1 MHRFH
6 VFSFSAYLINGKV
19 EDVVF
24 RSDYRMWC
32 THLAAT
38 ETTTVASS
46 VTETAVENSSDLAGT
61 GCDTCQVLE
70 RSWEVVDNVNVSLRL
85 WDTFGDHEKDRR
97 FAYGRSD
104 VVLLCFS
111 ITNPV
116 SLRNCKVMWYP
127 EIRRFCPQTPVLLV
141 GCKNDLRY
149 MYRDETYLSYFRDRS
164 PFVSVKFI
172 HSHRCFFNGGQF
184 TETSVFTYYG
194 VNEVFENSI
203 RAALIARRQQR
214 FWMTNL
220 KRVQRPLLQAPFC
233 PPKPVPPK
241 VCLAASTY
249 EENMK
254 SLWTRPVHTDV
265 TLIASNCTFSVH
277 RCLLAAA
284 SPAFHRLFSM
294 ELAQELTPRSSSESS
309 MVSTFGEA
317 TVGDFNDDTECLIRI
332 DQSKP
337 AKVWEQLKRRS
348 SFQVLPTMDNQR
360 KSNSATR
367 ELNHPAFQNIRLA
380 IVPGDYLSSNALQT
394 ENANGVQQ
402 PMTVITLSK
411 LITPQAM
418 QQCLQFIYTGSLD
431 KRYHDLQVRWVGR
444 NYKRKGHAH
453 IKLIANHRFRSI
465 VRSSRAGG
473 SSRNRHT
480 VDFGRGEIRQAAE
493 FLELP
498 QLLMVLGSIQT
509 REQFVNSDLNNRY
522 KQVVRQRLEDI
533 CLEQGLFADVMFELD
548 DGSVPAHKAIL
559 TARCDVMKA
568 MFSGDFRESS
578 AKVIVFPGVREYTFH
593 KLLCYLYTDEV
604 PAISSIRCLNLLE
617 LANRLCLQ
625 RLVNLVESRVI
636 EDLERLSQNE
646 GNDAVENCLRLLEP
660 CKVSFLHV
668 GTRLTLSYD
677 FQLHNADQLA
687 DWCMN
692 HLCVNYN
699 KLCKM
704 SPRSVRLL
712 HPENQEYL
720 NEHRWPPVWY
730 LKDYD
735 YYQKCLAEQVRENK
749 PTLKRNRN
757 QSGCLCFSGS
767 SKTRREGN
775 TGNGG
780 GTKST
785 TSSETPADRPLFD
798 ASTESGEQAV

>member
-1 MHRFH
+1 MDNEQPHQEL
-6 VFSFSAYLINGKV
+6 VKC
-19 EDVVF
+19 VVVG
-24 RSDYRMWC
+24 D
-32 THLAAT
+32 
-38 ETTTVASS
+38 
-46 VTETAVENSSDLAGT
+46 TAVGKTRLICARACNKHVSLSQLLTTHVPTVWAIDQYRIYK
-61 GCDTCQVLE
+61 DVLE
-70 RSWEVVDNVNVSLRL
+70 RSWEIVDNVNVSLRL

-116 SLRNCKVMWYP
+116 SLRNCKAMWYP

-164 PFVSVKFI
+164 PFVRATRKSDLVMPDQA
-172 HSHRCFFNGGQF
+172 RAVARELGVCYY
-184 TETSVFTYYG
+184 ETSVFTYYG

-233 PPKPVPPK
+233 PPKPVPPE

-254 SLWTRPVHTDV
+254 TLWTKPVHTDV
-265 TLIASNCTFSVH
+265 TLIAGNCTFSAH

-294 ELAQELTPRSSSESS
+294 ELAHELTPRSSSESS
-309 MVSTFGEA
+309 MVYPSS
-317 TVGDFNDDTECLIRI
+317 IR
-332 DQSKP
+332 
-337 AKVWEQLKRRS
+337 VWEQLKRRS

-360 KSNSATR
+360 KTNGATR
-367 ELNHPAFQNIRLA
+367 ELNHPAFQNIRICL
-380 IVPGDYLSSNALQT
+380 T
-394 ENANGVQQ
+394 ENANGMQQ
-402 PMTVITLSK
+402 PTTVVTLSK

-431 KRYHDLQVRWVGR
+431 KRYHDLQTAPIG
-444 NYKRKGHAH
+444 
-453 IKLIANHRFRSI
+453 LLL
-465 VRSSRAGG
+465 
-473 SSRNRHT
+473 
-480 VDFGRGEIRQAAE
+480 EIRQAAE

-604 PAISSIRCLNLLE
+604 PAISSARCLNLLE
-617 LANRLCLQ
+617 LANRLCLP

-636 EDLERLSQNE
+636 EDLDRLSQNE
-646 GNDAVENCLRLLEP
+646 GNEAVENCLRLLEP
-660 CKVSFLHV
+660 CK
-668 GTRLTLSYD
+668 
-677 FQLHNADQLA
+677 LHNADQLA

-735 YYQKCLAEQVRENK
+735 YYQKCLAEQDRENK

-767 SKTRREGN
+767 SKTRREGSSG
-775 TGNGG
+775 GNGG
-780 GTKST
+780 GNGGGATST
-785 TSSETPADRPLFD
+785 TSNETPADRPLFD

>member
-1 MHRFH
+1 MDNEQPHQEL
-6 VFSFSAYLINGKV
+6 VKC
-19 EDVVF
+19 VVVG
-24 RSDYRMWC
+24 D
-32 THLAAT
+32 
-38 ETTTVASS
+38 
-46 VTETAVENSSDLAGT
+46 TAVGKTRLICARACNKHVSLSQLLTTHVPTVWAIDQYRIYK
-61 GCDTCQVLE
+61 DVLE

-116 SLRNCKVMWYP
+116 SLRNCKAMWYP

-164 PFVSVKFI
+164 PFVRATRKSDLVMPDQA
-172 HSHRCFFNGGQF
+172 RAVARELGVCYY
-184 TETSVFTYYG
+184 ETSVFTYYG

-233 PPKPVPPK
+233 PPKPVPPE
-241 VCLAASTY
+241 VCLATSTY

-254 SLWTRPVHTDV
+254 TLWMKPVHTDV
-265 TLIASNCTFSVH
+265 TLIAGNCTFSTH

-284 SPAFHRLFSM
+284 SPAFHRLFTM
-294 ELAQELTPRSSSESS
+294 ELIQEQTPRSSSESS

-360 KSNSATR
+360 KSAGATR
-367 ELNHPAFQNIRLA
+367 ELNHPAFQNIRVCL
-380 IVPGDYLSSNALQT
+380 T
-394 ENANGVQQ
+394 ESTNGVQQ
-402 PMTVITLSK
+402 PTTVVTLSK

-431 KRYHDLQVRWVGR
+431 KRYHDLQTAPIG
-444 NYKRKGHAH
+444 
-453 IKLIANHRFRSI
+453 LLL
-465 VRSSRAGG
+465 
-473 SSRNRHT
+473 
-480 VDFGRGEIRQAAE
+480 EIRQAAE
-493 FLELP
+493 FLELL
-498 QLLMVLGSIQT
+498 QLLMVLGSLQT
-509 REQFVNSDLNNRY
+509 RDQFSNDLNNRY

-533 CLEQGLFADVMFELD
+533 CLEQGLFADVVFDLD

-604 PAISSIRCLNLLE
+604 PAISSARCLNLLE

-646 GNDAVENCLRLLEP
+646 GNEAVENCLRLLEP
-660 CKVSFLHV
+660 CK
-668 GTRLTLSYD
+668 
-677 FQLHNADQLA
+677 LHNADQLA

-735 YYQKCLAEQVRENK
+735 YYQKCLAERDRENK

-757 QSGCLCFSGS
+757 QSGCLCFSSS
-767 SKTRREGN
+767 SKTRRESSA
-775 TGNGG
+775 NGG
-780 GTKST
+780 TA
-785 TSSETPADRPLFD
+785 SSASNDAQVERPLFD
-798 ASTESGEQAV
+798 ASIESGEQVV

>member
-1 MHRFH
+1 MDNEQPHQEL
-6 VFSFSAYLINGKV
+6 VKC
-19 EDVVF
+19 VVVG
-24 RSDYRMWC
+24 D
-32 THLAAT
+32 
-38 ETTTVASS
+38 
-46 VTETAVENSSDLAGT
+46 TAVGKTRLICARACNKHVSLSQLLTTHVPTVWAIDQYRIYK
-61 GCDTCQVLE
+61 DVLE

-116 SLRNCKVMWYP
+116 SLRNCKAMWYP

-164 PFVSVKFI
+164 PFVRATRKSDLVMPDQA
-172 HSHRCFFNGGQF
+172 RAVARELGVCYY
-184 TETSVFTYYG
+184 ETSVFTYYG

-233 PPKPVPPK
+233 PPKPVPPE

-254 SLWTRPVHTDV
+254 TLWTKPVHTDV
-265 TLIASNCTFSVH
+265 TLIAGNCTFSAH

-294 ELAQELTPRSSSESS
+294 ELVQEQTPRSSSESS

-348 SFQVLPTMDNQR
+348 SFQVLPTVDNQ
-360 KSNSATR
+360 KKPPGATR
-367 ELNHPAFQNIRLA
+367 ELNHPAFQNIRVCL
-380 IVPGDYLSSNALQT
+380 T
-394 ENANGVQQ
+394 ENTNGMQQ
-402 PMTVITLSK
+402 PTTVVTLSK

-418 QQCLQFIYTGSLD
+418 QQCLQFIYMGSLD
-431 KRYHDLQVRWVGR
+431 KRYHDLQTAPIG
-444 NYKRKGHAH
+444 
-453 IKLIANHRFRSI
+453 LLL
-465 VRSSRAGG
+465 
-473 SSRNRHT
+473 
-480 VDFGRGEIRQAAE
+480 EIRQAAE

-498 QLLMVLGSIQT
+498 QLLMVLGTLQT
-509 REQFVNSDLNNRY
+509 RDQFNNDLNNRY

-533 CLEQGLFADVMFELD
+533 CLEQGLFADVIFELD

-604 PAISSIRCLNLLE
+604 PAISSARCLNLLE

-636 EDLERLSQNE
+636 EDLGRLSQNE
-646 GNDAVENCLRLLEP
+646 GNEAVENCLRLLEP
-660 CKVSFLHV
+660 CK
-668 GTRLTLSYD
+668 
-677 FQLHNADQLA
+677 LHNADQLA

-735 YYQKCLAEQVRENK
+735 YYQKCLAERDRENN

-757 QSGCLCFSGS
+757 QSGCLCFSGT
-767 SKTRREGN
+767 SKTRRESS
-775 TGNGG
+775 NGG
-780 GTKST
+780 GGTA
-785 TSSETPADRPLFD
+785 SSANNDPQAERPLFD
-798 ASTESGEQAV
+798 SIESGEQVV

>member
-1 MHRFH
+1 MDNEQPHQEL
-6 VFSFSAYLINGKV
+6 VKC
-19 EDVVF
+19 VVVG
-24 RSDYRMWC
+24 D
-32 THLAAT
+32 
-38 ETTTVASS
+38 
-46 VTETAVENSSDLAGT
+46 TAVGKTRLICARACNKHVSLSQLLTTHVPTVWAIDQYRIYK
-61 GCDTCQVLE
+61 DVLE

-164 PFVSVKFI
+164 PFVRATRKSDLVMPDQA
-172 HSHRCFFNGGQF
+172 RAVARELGVCYY
-184 TETSVFTYYG
+184 ETSVFTYYG

-233 PPKPVPPK
+233 PPKPVPPE

-265 TLIASNCTFSVH
+265 TLIAGNCTFLAH

-294 ELAQELTPRSSSESS
+294 ELSHELTPRSSSESS
-309 MVSTFGEA
+309 MVYASS
-317 TVGDFNDDTECLIRI
+317 IR
-332 DQSKP
+332 
-337 AKVWEQLKRRS
+337 VWEQLKRRS
-348 SFQVLPTMDNQR
+348 SFQVLPTVDNQR
-360 KSNSATR
+360 KTNGATR
-367 ELNHPAFQNIRLA
+367 ELNHPAFQNIRICL
-380 IVPGDYLSSNALQT
+380 T

-402 PMTVITLSK
+402 PMTVVTLSK
-411 LITPQAM
+411 IITPQAM

-431 KRYHDLQVRWVGR
+431 KRYHDLQTAPIG
-444 NYKRKGHAH
+444 
-453 IKLIANHRFRSI
+453 LLL
-465 VRSSRAGG
+465 
-473 SSRNRHT
+473 
-480 VDFGRGEIRQAAE
+480 EIRQAAE

-604 PAISSIRCLNLLE
+604 PAISSARCLNLLE

-636 EDLERLSQNE
+636 EDLDRLSQNE

-660 CKVSFLHV
+660 CK
-668 GTRLTLSYD
+668 
-677 FQLHNADQLA
+677 LHNADQLA

-735 YYQKCLAEQVRENK
+735 YYQKCLAEQDRENK

-767 SKTRREGN
+767 SKTRREGS

-780 GTKST
+780 GGGAAST
-785 TSSETPADRPLFD
+785 TSNETPADRPLFD

>member
-1 MHRFH
+1 MDNEQPHQEL
-6 VFSFSAYLINGKV
+6 VKC
-19 EDVVF
+19 VVVG
-24 RSDYRMWC
+24 D
-32 THLAAT
+32 
-38 ETTTVASS
+38 
-46 VTETAVENSSDLAGT
+46 TAVGKTRLICARACNKHVSLSQLLTTHVPTVWAIDQYRIYK
-61 GCDTCQVLE
+61 DVLE

-116 SLRNCKVMWYP
+116 SLRNCKAMWYP

-164 PFVSVKFI
+164 PFVRATRKSDLVMPDQA
-172 HSHRCFFNGGQF
+172 RAVARELGVCYY
-184 TETSVFTYYG
+184 ETSVFTYYG

-233 PPKPVPPK
+233 PPKPVPPE
-241 VCLAASTY
+241 VCLATSTY

-254 SLWTRPVHTDV
+254 TLWMKPVHTDV
-265 TLIASNCTFSVH
+265 TLIAGNCTFSTH

-284 SPAFHRLFSM
+284 SPAFHRLFTM
-294 ELAQELTPRSSSESS
+294 ELVQEQTPRSSSESS

-360 KSNSATR
+360 KSAGATR
-367 ELNHPAFQNIRLA
+367 ELNHPAFQNIRVCL
-380 IVPGDYLSSNALQT
+380 T
-394 ENANGVQQ
+394 ESTNGVQQ
-402 PMTVITLSK
+402 PTTVVTLSK

-431 KRYHDLQVRWVGR
+431 KRYHDLQTAPIG
-444 NYKRKGHAH
+444 
-453 IKLIANHRFRSI
+453 LLL
-465 VRSSRAGG
+465 
-473 SSRNRHT
+473 
-480 VDFGRGEIRQAAE
+480 EIRQAAE
-493 FLELP
+493 FLELL
-498 QLLMVLGSIQT
+498 QLLMVLGSLQT
-509 REQFVNSDLNNRY
+509 RDQFNSDLNYRY
-522 KQVVRQRLEDI
+522 KQVVRQRLENI
-533 CLEQGLFADVMFELD
+533 CLEQGLFADVVFDLD

-604 PAISSIRCLNLLE
+604 PAISSARCLNLLE

-646 GNDAVENCLRLLEP
+646 GNEAVENCLRLLEP
-660 CKVSFLHV
+660 CK
-668 GTRLTLSYD
+668 
-677 FQLHNADQLA
+677 LHNADQLA

-735 YYQKCLAEQVRENK
+735 YYQKCLAERDRENK

-767 SKTRREGN
+767 SKTRRESSA
-775 TGNGG
+775 NGG
-780 GTKST
+780 TA
-785 TSSETPADRPLFD
+785 SSASNDAQAERPLFD
-798 ASTESGEQAV
+798 ASIESGEQVV

>member
-1 MHRFH
+1 MDNEQPHQEL
-6 VFSFSAYLINGKV
+6 VKC
-19 EDVVF
+19 VVVG
-24 RSDYRMWC
+24 D
-32 THLAAT
+32 
-38 ETTTVASS
+38 
-46 VTETAVENSSDLAGT
+46 TAVGKTRLICARACNKHVSLSQLLTTHVPTVWAIDQYRIYK
-61 GCDTCQVLE
+61 DVLE

-164 PFVSVKFI
+164 PFVRATRKSDLVMPDQA
-172 HSHRCFFNGGQF
+172 RAVARELGVCYY
-184 TETSVFTYYG
+184 ETSVFTYYG

-220 KRVQRPLLQAPFC
+220 KRVQRPLLQSPFC

-249 EENMK
+249 EDNMK

-309 MVSTFGEA
+309 MVYASS
-317 TVGDFNDDTECLIRI
+317 IR
-332 DQSKP
+332 
-337 AKVWEQLKRRS
+337 VWEQLKRRS
-348 SFQVLPTMDNQR
+348 SFQVLPTLDNQR

-367 ELNHPAFQNIRLA
+367 ELNHPAFQNIRICL
-380 IVPGDYLSSNALQT
+380 T

-431 KRYHDLQVRWVGR
+431 KRYHDLQTAPIG
-444 NYKRKGHAH
+444 
-453 IKLIANHRFRSI
+453 LLL
-465 VRSSRAGG
+465 
-473 SSRNRHT
+473 
-480 VDFGRGEIRQAAE
+480 EIRQAAE

-533 CLEQGLFADVMFELD
+533 CLEQGLFADVIFELD

-604 PAISSIRCLNLLE
+604 PAISSVRCLNLLE

-660 CKVSFLHV
+660 CK
-668 GTRLTLSYD
+668 
-677 FQLHNADQLA
+677 LHNADQLA

-780 GTKST
+780 AKST
-785 TSSETPADRPLFD
+785 TSGETPADRPLFD

>member
-1 MHRFH
+1 MDNEQPHQEL
-6 VFSFSAYLINGKV
+6 VKC
-19 EDVVF
+19 VVVG
-24 RSDYRMWC
+24 D
-32 THLAAT
+32 
-38 ETTTVASS
+38 
-46 VTETAVENSSDLAGT
+46 TAVGKTRLICARACNKHVSLSQLLTTHVPTVWAIDQYRIYK
-61 GCDTCQVLE
+61 DVLE

-116 SLRNCKVMWYP
+116 SLRNCKAMWYP

-164 PFVSVKFI
+164 PFVRATRKSDLVMPDQA
-172 HSHRCFFNGGQF
+172 RAVARELGVCYY
-184 TETSVFTYYG
+184 ETSVFTYYG

-233 PPKPVPPK
+233 PPKPVPPE
-241 VCLAASTY
+241 VCLATSTY

-254 SLWTRPVHTDV
+254 TLWMKPVHTDV
-265 TLIASNCTFSVH
+265 TLIAGNCTFSTH

-284 SPAFHRLFSM
+284 SPAFHRLFTM
-294 ELAQELTPRSSSESS
+294 ELVQEQTPRSSSESS

-360 KSNSATR
+360 KSAGATR
-367 ELNHPAFQNIRLA
+367 ELNHPAFQNIRVCL
-380 IVPGDYLSSNALQT
+380 T
-394 ENANGVQQ
+394 ESTNGVQQ
-402 PMTVITLSK
+402 PTIVVTLSK

-431 KRYHDLQVRWVGR
+431 KRYHDLQTAPIG
-444 NYKRKGHAH
+444 
-453 IKLIANHRFRSI
+453 LLL
-465 VRSSRAGG
+465 
-473 SSRNRHT
+473 
-480 VDFGRGEIRQAAE
+480 EIRQAAE
-493 FLELP
+493 FLELL
-498 QLLMVLGSIQT
+498 QLLMVLGSLQT
-509 REQFVNSDLNNRY
+509 RDQFNSDLNYRY
-522 KQVVRQRLEDI
+522 KQVVRQRLENI
-533 CLEQGLFADVMFELD
+533 CLEQGLFADVVFDLD

-604 PAISSIRCLNLLE
+604 PAISSARCLNLLE

-646 GNDAVENCLRLLEP
+646 GNEAVENCLRLLEP
-660 CKVSFLHV
+660 CK
-668 GTRLTLSYD
+668 
-677 FQLHNADQLA
+677 LHNADQLA

-735 YYQKCLAEQVRENK
+735 YYQKCLAERDRENK

-757 QSGCLCFSGS
+757 QSGCLCFSSS
-767 SKTRREGN
+767 SKTRRESSA
-775 TGNGG
+775 NGG
-780 GTKST
+780 TA
-785 TSSETPADRPLFD
+785 SSASNDAQAERPLFD
-798 ASTESGEQAV
+798 ASIESGEQVV

>member
-1 MHRFH
+1 MDNEQPHQEL
-6 VFSFSAYLINGKV
+6 VKC
-19 EDVVF
+19 VVVG
-24 RSDYRMWC
+24 D
-32 THLAAT
+32 
-38 ETTTVASS
+38 
-46 VTETAVENSSDLAGT
+46 TAVGKTRLICARACNKHVSLSQLLTTHVPTVWAIDQYRIYK
-61 GCDTCQVLE
+61 DVLE

-116 SLRNCKVMWYP
+116 SLRNCKAMWYP

-164 PFVSVKFI
+164 PFVRATRKSDLVMPDQA
-172 HSHRCFFNGGQF
+172 RAVARELGVCYY
-184 TETSVFTYYG
+184 ETSVFTYYG

-233 PPKPVPPK
+233 PPKPVPPE

-249 EENMK
+249 EENMRT
-254 SLWTRPVHTDV
+254 LWTKPVHTDV
-265 TLIASNCTFSVH
+265 TLIAGNCTFSAH

-294 ELAQELTPRSSSESS
+294 ELIQEQTPRSSSESS

-337 AKVWEQLKRRS
+337 TKVWEQLKRRS
-348 SFQVLPTMDNQR
+348 SFQVLPTMDTQR
-360 KSNSATR
+360 KSTGATR
-367 ELNHPAFQNIRLA
+367 ELNHPAFQNIRVCL
-380 IVPGDYLSSNALQT
+380 T
-394 ENANGVQQ
+394 ENTNGMQQ
-402 PMTVITLSK
+402 PTTMVTLSK

-431 KRYHDLQVRWVGR
+431 KRYHDLQTAPIG
-444 NYKRKGHAH
+444 
-453 IKLIANHRFRSI
+453 LLL
-465 VRSSRAGG
+465 
-473 SSRNRHT
+473 
-480 VDFGRGEIRQAAE
+480 EIRQAAE

-509 REQFVNSDLNNRY
+509 RDQFNSDLNYRY

-533 CLEQGLFADVMFELD
+533 CLEQGLFADVVFELD

-604 PAISSIRCLNLLE
+604 PAISSGRCLNLLE

-636 EDLERLSQNE
+636 EDLERLSQND
-646 GNDAVENCLRLLEP
+646 GNEAVENCLRLLEP
-660 CKVSFLHV
+660 CK
-668 GTRLTLSYD
+668 
-677 FQLHNADQLA
+677 LHNADQLA

-735 YYQKCLAEQVRENK
+735 YYQKCLAERDRENK

-767 SKTRREGN
+767 SKTRREGS
-775 TGNGG
+775 TNGSA
-780 GTKST
+780 TA
-785 TSSETPADRPLFD
+785 SSANNDPQAERPLFD
-798 ASTESGEQAV
+798 SSIESGEQVV

>member
-1 MHRFH
+1 MDNEQPHQEL
-6 VFSFSAYLINGKV
+6 VKC
-19 EDVVF
+19 VVVG
-24 RSDYRMWC
+24 D
-32 THLAAT
+32 
-38 ETTTVASS
+38 
-46 VTETAVENSSDLAGT
+46 TAVGKTRLICARACNKHVSLSQLLTTHVPTVWAIDQYRIYK
-61 GCDTCQVLE
+61 DVLE

-111 ITNPV
+111 ITNPI

-164 PFVSVKFI
+164 PFVRATRKSDLVMPDQA
-172 HSHRCFFNGGQF
+172 RAVARELGVCYY
-184 TETSVFTYYG
+184 ETSVFTYYG

-360 KSNSATR
+360 KSNGATR
-367 ELNHPAFQNIRLA
+367 ELNHPAFQNIR
-380 IVPGDYLSSNALQT
+380 ICMT

-431 KRYHDLQVRWVGR
+431 KRYHDLQTAPIG
-444 NYKRKGHAH
+444 
-453 IKLIANHRFRSI
+453 LLL
-465 VRSSRAGG
+465 
-473 SSRNRHT
+473 
-480 VDFGRGEIRQAAE
+480 EIRQAAE

-533 CLEQGLFADVMFELD
+533 CLEQGLFADVIFELD

-604 PAISSIRCLNLLE
+604 PAISSARCLNLLE

-660 CKVSFLHV
+660 CK
-668 GTRLTLSYD
+668 
-677 FQLHNADQLA
+677 LHNADQLA

-735 YYQKCLAEQVRENK
+735 YYQKCSAEQVRENK

-780 GTKST
+780 GGTKST

>member
-1 MHRFH
+1 MDNEQPHQEL
-6 VFSFSAYLINGKV
+6 VKC
-19 EDVVF
+19 VVVG
-24 RSDYRMWC
+24 D
-32 THLAAT
+32 
-38 ETTTVASS
+38 
-46 VTETAVENSSDLAGT
+46 TAVGKTRLICARACNKHVSLSQLLTTHVPTVWAIDQYRIYK
-61 GCDTCQVLE
+61 DVLE
-70 RSWEVVDNVNVSLRL
+70 RSWEIVDNVNVSLRL

-116 SLRNCKVMWYP
+116 SLRNCKAMWYP

-164 PFVSVKFI
+164 PFVRATRKSDLVMPDQARAVARELGV
-172 HSHRCFFNGGQF
+172 HYY
-184 TETSVFTYYG
+184 EASVFTYYG

-233 PPKPVPPK
+233 PPKPIPPE

-254 SLWTRPVHTDV
+254 ALWIRPVHTDV
-265 TLIASNCTFSVH
+265 TLIAGSMNFAAH

-294 ELAQELTPRSSSESS
+294 EHELTPRSSSESS

-317 TVGDFNDDTECLIRI
+317 TVGDFNDDTECLIRT
-332 DQSKP
+332 DQVKP

-348 SFQVLPTMDNQR
+348 SFQVLPTMDQR
-360 KSNSATR
+360 KANGAMR
-367 ELNHPAFQNIRLA
+367 ELNHPAFQTIRITL
-380 IVPGDYLSSNALQT
+380 T
-394 ENANGVQQ
+394 ESVNGVQQ
-402 PMTVITLSK
+402 PTTIVTLSK

-431 KRYHDLQVRWVGR
+431 KRYHDLQE
-444 NYKRKGHAH
+444 
-453 IKLIANHRFRSI
+453 IK
-465 VRSSRAGG
+465 
-473 SSRNRHT
+473 
-480 VDFGRGEIRQAAE
+480 QAAE
-493 FLELP
+493 FLDLP
-498 QLLMVLGSIQT
+498 QLRMVLGSIQS
-509 REQFVNSDLNNRY
+509 RAQFMNSDLNNQY

-533 CLEQGLFADVMFELD
+533 CLDQGLFADVVFDLD
-548 DGSVPAHKAIL
+548 DGSMPAHRAIL
-559 TARCDVMKA
+559 TARCDMMKA

-604 PAISSIRCLNLLE
+604 PAISSGRCLNLLE
-617 LANRLCLQ
+617 LANRLCLP

-636 EDLERLSQNE
+636 EDLDRLAQND
-646 GNDAVENCLRLLEP
+646 GNEAVENCLRLLEP
-660 CKVSFLHV
+660 CK
-668 GTRLTLSYD
+668 
-677 FQLHNADQLA
+677 LHNADQLA
-687 DWCMN
+687 DWCMD

-735 YYQKCLAEQVRENK
+735 YYQKCLAEHDKENK

-767 SKTRREGN
+767 SKSRREE
-775 TGNGG
+775 TG
-780 GTKST
+780 T
-785 TSSETPADRPLFD
+785 TSSTTETPADRPLFD
-798 ASTESGEQAV
+798 ASTESGEIV

>member
-1 MHRFH
+1 MDNEQPHQEL
-6 VFSFSAYLINGKV
+6 VKC
-19 EDVVF
+19 VVVG
-24 RSDYRMWC
+24 D
-32 THLAAT
+32 
-38 ETTTVASS
+38 
-46 VTETAVENSSDLAGT
+46 TAVGKTRLICARACNKHVSLSQLLTTHVPTVWAIDQYRIYK
-61 GCDTCQVLE
+61 DVLE

-164 PFVSVKFI
+164 PFVRATRKSDLVMPDQA
-172 HSHRCFFNGGQF
+172 RAVARELGVCYY
-184 TETSVFTYYG
+184 ETSVFTYYG

-265 TLIASNCTFSVH
+265 TLITSNCTFSAH

-294 ELAQELTPRSSSESS
+294 ELSQELTPRSSSESS
-309 MVSTFGEA
+309 MVYASS
-317 TVGDFNDDTECLIRI
+317 IR
-332 DQSKP
+332 
-337 AKVWEQLKRRS
+337 VWEQLKRRS
-348 SFQVLPTMDNQR
+348 SFQVLPTVDNQR
-360 KSNSATR
+360 KSNGATR
-367 ELNHPAFQNIRLA
+367 ELNHPAFQNIRICL
-380 IVPGDYLSSNALQT
+380 T
-394 ENANGVQQ
+394 ENANGMQQ

-431 KRYHDLQVRWVGR
+431 KRYHDLQTAPIG
-444 NYKRKGHAH
+444 
-453 IKLIANHRFRSI
+453 LLL
-465 VRSSRAGG
+465 
-473 SSRNRHT
+473 
-480 VDFGRGEIRQAAE
+480 EIRQAAE

-578 AKVIVFPGVREYTFH
+578 AKVIVFPGVRQYTFH

-604 PAISSIRCLNLLE
+604 PAISSARCLNLLE

-660 CKVSFLHV
+660 CK
-668 GTRLTLSYD
+668 
-677 FQLHNADQLA
+677 LHNADQLA

-775 TGNGG
+775 NGNGN

>member
-1 MHRFH
+1 MDNEQPHQEL
-6 VFSFSAYLINGKV
+6 VKC
-19 EDVVF
+19 VVVG
-24 RSDYRMWC
+24 D
-32 THLAAT
+32 
-38 ETTTVASS
+38 
-46 VTETAVENSSDLAGT
+46 TAVGKTRLICARACNKHVSLSQLLTTHVPTVWAIDQYRIYK
-61 GCDTCQVLE
+61 DVLE

-116 SLRNCKVMWYP
+116 SLRNCKAMWYP

-164 PFVSVKFI
+164 PFVRATRKSDLVMPDQA
-172 HSHRCFFNGGQF
+172 RAVARELGVCYY
-184 TETSVFTYYG
+184 ETSVFTYYG

-233 PPKPVPPK
+233 PPKPVPPE
-241 VCLAASTY
+241 VCLAVSTY
-249 EENMK
+249 EENMRT
-254 SLWTRPVHTDV
+254 LWTKPVHTDV
-265 TLIASNCTFSVH
+265 TLIAGNCTFSAH

-284 SPAFHRLFSM
+284 SPAFHRLFST
-294 ELAQELTPRSSSESS
+294 ELIQEQTPRSSSESS

-317 TVGDFNDDTECLIRI
+317 TVGDFNEDTECLIRI

-337 AKVWEQLKRRS
+337 TKVWEQLKRRS

-360 KSNSATR
+360 KSNGATR
-367 ELNHPAFQNIRLA
+367 ELNHPAFQNIRVCL
-380 IVPGDYLSSNALQT
+380 T
-394 ENANGVQQ
+394 ENTNGMQQ
-402 PMTVITLSK
+402 PTTVVTLSK

-431 KRYHDLQVRWVGR
+431 KRYHDLQTAPIG
-444 NYKRKGHAH
+444 
-453 IKLIANHRFRSI
+453 LLL
-465 VRSSRAGG
+465 
-473 SSRNRHT
+473 
-480 VDFGRGEIRQAAE
+480 EIRQAAE

-509 REQFVNSDLNNRY
+509 REQFNSDLNNRY

-533 CLEQGLFADVMFELD
+533 CLEHGLFADVVFELD

-604 PAISSIRCLNLLE
+604 PAISSARCLNLLE

-646 GNDAVENCLRLLEP
+646 GNEAVENCLRLLEP
-660 CKVSFLHV
+660 CK
-668 GTRLTLSYD
+668 
-677 FQLHNADQLA
+677 LHNADQLA

-735 YYQKCLAEQVRENK
+735 YYQKCLAERDRENK

-767 SKTRREGN
+767 SKTRREGSS
-775 TGNGG
+775 NGSG
-780 GTKST
+780 T
-785 TSSETPADRPLFD
+785 TSSANNDPQAERPLFD
-798 ASTESGEQAV
+798 SSIESGDQVV

>member
-1 MHRFH
+1 MDNEQPHQEL
-6 VFSFSAYLINGKV
+6 VKC
-19 EDVVF
+19 VVVG
-24 RSDYRMWC
+24 D
-32 THLAAT
+32 
-38 ETTTVASS
+38 
-46 VTETAVENSSDLAGT
+46 TAVGKTRLICARACNKHVSLSQLLTTHVPTVWAIDQYRIYK
-61 GCDTCQVLE
+61 DVLE

-164 PFVSVKFI
+164 PFVRATRKSDLVMPDQA
-172 HSHRCFFNGGQF
+172 RAVARELGVCYY
-184 TETSVFTYYG
+184 ETSVFTYYG

-241 VCLAASTY
+241 VCLAVSTY

-265 TLIASNCTFSVH
+265 TLIASNCTFGVH

-284 SPAFHRLFSM
+284 SPAFYRLFSM

-360 KSNSATR
+360 KSNSATK
-367 ELNHPAFQNIRLA
+367 ELNHPAFQNIR
-380 IVPGDYLSSNALQT
+380 IC
-394 ENANGVQQ
+394 
-402 PMTVITLSK
+402 M
-411 LITPQAM
+411 
-418 QQCLQFIYTGSLD
+418 
-431 KRYHDLQVRWVGR
+431 
-444 NYKRKGHAH
+444 
-453 IKLIANHRFRSI
+453 
-465 VRSSRAGG
+465 
-473 SSRNRHT
+473 
-480 VDFGRGEIRQAAE
+480 EIRQAAE

-498 QLLMVLGSIQT
+498 QLLMVLNSIQT

-533 CLEQGLFADVMFELD
+533 CLEQGLFADVIFELD

-604 PAISSIRCLNLLE
+604 PAISSARCLNLLE

-660 CKVSFLHV
+660 CK
-668 GTRLTLSYD
+668 
-677 FQLHNADQLA
+677 LHNADQLA

-767 SKTRREGN
+767 SKTRRESN

-785 TSSETPADRPLFD
+785 ASSETPADRPLFD